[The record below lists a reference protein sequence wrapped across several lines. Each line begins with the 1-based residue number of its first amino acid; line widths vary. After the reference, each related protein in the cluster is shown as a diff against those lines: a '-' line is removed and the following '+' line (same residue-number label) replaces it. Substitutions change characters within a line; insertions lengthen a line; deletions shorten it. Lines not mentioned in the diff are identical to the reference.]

1 MVPLA
6 APLAMVAP
14 LGLLRVTVKPSSFST
29 LVSPL
34 TFTVIEWL
42 LSPAAKKTLPEGST
56 APVKSAG
63 LAGSEP
69 EPLTAQAA
77 EEIPLVSPVRLTVK
91 VKAMEPA
98 SPSD

>member
-56 APVKSAG
+56 APVKSDASAG
-63 LAGSEP
+63 LEP
-69 EPLTAQAA
+69 EPLTAQGA
-77 EEIPLVSPVRLTVK
+77 EEVPLVSPVRLTVK
-91 VKAMEPA
+91 VKDMEPA